1 MPSRAVIVLFRL
13 LLASAAWLALWSCLN
28 KPLPPLAH
36 LGVALLPFWAL
47 LGFGLYSATV
57 VLWSVI
63 TFPSCPAAAL
73 ELQREVEEARAD
85 LRKRGVL
92 PKSN

>member
-1 MPSRAVIVLFRL
+1 
-13 LLASAAWLALWSCLN
+13 
-28 KPLPPLAH
+28 
-36 LGVALLPFWAL
+36 
-47 LGFGLYSATV
+47 V